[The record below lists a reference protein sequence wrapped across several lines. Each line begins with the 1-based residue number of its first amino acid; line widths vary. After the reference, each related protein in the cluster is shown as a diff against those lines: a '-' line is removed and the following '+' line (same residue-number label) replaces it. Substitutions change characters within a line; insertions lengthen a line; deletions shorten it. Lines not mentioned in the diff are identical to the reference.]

1 MGWEEGQLAG
11 MAVLELSVC
20 GMDELHAPSTMPLPL
35 CVSTCGVLRVAA
47 SSCHRDALLPGKL
60 GQFQG

>member
-20 GMDELHAPSTMPLPL
+20 GMDELHAPSTMPLP
-35 CVSTCGVLRVAA
+35 RVCQHMRSA
-47 SSCHRDALLPGKL
+47 
-60 GQFQG
+60 